1 MIRKISFKFA
11 ANAMLLLLICLL
23 VYHVLIVTSLIPYD
37 AVWGGRLEDQS
48 QMYQFEAFSIAVNLL
63 MLLVVCM
70 KGRVVRIQIS
80 SRIINLLLWAFTL
93 LYALNTVGNLLS
105 TNMLERVVF
114 TPLTLLAALFCFRLA
129 VER

>member
-23 VYHVLIVTSLIPYD
+23 VYHVLIVTGLIPYD